1 MQLLPEDLRHLWA
14 DLYRDEVARLAQ
26 ASHALHPGDF
36 HALAA
41 AHATLHVAPL
51 VTETT
56 PPVATQASTR
66 TAEEE
71 RLDVLDFI
79 EAEIAKQVEGART
92 ITATASRERCYS
104 RANLLRTIAAYL
116 KRGDHVD
123 AAARE
128 TSGAT

>member
-1 MQLLPEDLRHLWA
+1 MQLLPEDLRRLWA

-41 AHATLHVAPL
+41 EHAALHVAPL
-51 VTETT
+51 VVEAT
-56 PPVATQASTR
+56 PPVAPQVSIR

-71 RLDVLDFI
+71 RQDVLDFI
-79 EAEIAKQVEGART
+79 EAEIVKQVEGART

-104 RANLLRTIAAYL
+104 KASLLRTIFAYIMC
-116 KRGDHVD
+116 GDHVG
-123 AAARE
+123 ARK
-128 TSGAT
+128 TSGST